1 MGAARIAQGLLK
13 TIRRCGDGL
22 SLRQDDC
29 AKLGQLIARRQ
40 TLHQPLAQ
48 LRLNVGQPALHGGLI
63 DAQHLGR
70 GKRAARLCDRQ
81 KKARIVPV
89 EHRRPPRKSA
99 AVCLRKTS
107 VSFPQGE
114 KITDPLQTPNIPGN
128 RRPICVTAT
137 RRPAAARTGWQLAA
151 KVV

>member
-48 LRLNVGQPALHGGLI
+48 LRLKVGQPALHGGLI

-89 EHRRPPRKSA
+89 EHRRPPANLRLS
-99 AVCLRKTS
+99 VCEKQVYL
-107 VSFPQGE
+107 FPKAKKLPTQFRHR
-114 KITDPLQTPNIPGN
+114 TF
-128 RRPICVTAT
+128 
-137 RRPAAARTGWQLAA
+137 PAIADRYA
-151 KVV
+151 